1 MNVEPGFPWKMHL
14 DDEKDA
20 SKVCQPKINSVAF
33 RQKSEF
39 IRTLKSNHT
48 GIFFFYLVYEG
59 VRVGC
64 VIPEGGCVVDS
75 HRVFCHCRRILS
87 ALQMQ
92 KRKSHVKRKEEKNKF
107 IFCRLNFCNPS
118 KPIILYSD
126 CGSPVYLS

>member
-1 MNVEPGFPWKMHL
+1 MHL
-14 DDEKDA
+14 HDEKDG

-87 ALQMQ
+87 PLQ
-92 KRKSHVKRKEEKNKF
+92 RVKVMRKEKHKF
-107 IFCRLNFCNPS
+107 ILISLKFLQPF
-118 KPIILYSD
+118 KTDHLTQ
-126 CGSPVYLS
+126 